1 MMKIGWTIYND
12 PKWQETSQWKE
23 LVYFEPEPIWPMILE
38 ERRTADY
45 TRCPAVSDYFNNI
58 FVIRCPY
65 DVTISYNKDTQV
77 YTTDRLG
84 QEWYTQTFYPR
95 FPIEK
100 NGQLIGACITLR
112 INYLFVADQD
122 VEIESMDVPVLS
134 TPLTRNIKLIP
145 GTMNIHRWVRP
156 LDFTFEIQD
165 LNVPLELKR
174 GEPLFAVRIK
184 TTDRVQLSH
193 VDYSTDLQNV
203 AEACL
208 ASKNFVPRKSLKYR
222 YEMAKRFLKNKRW
235 L

>member
-1 MMKIGWTIYND
+1 MKIGWTIYTD
-12 PKWQETSQWKE
+12 PKSINESQWKDI
-23 LVYFEPEPIWPMILE
+23 VYFEPQPLWPMILE
-38 ERRTADY
+38 ERREADY
-45 TRCPAVSDYFNNI
+45 TKCPAVSDYFNNI

-65 DVTISYNKDTQV
+65 DVTVAYDYDTDR

-84 QEWYTQTFYPR
+84 QDWYNQTFYPR
-95 FPIEK
+95 FPVIK
-100 NGQLIGACITLR
+100 NNQLVGACVTMR

-134 TPLTRNIKLIP
+134 TTLTRNIKLIP

-156 LDFTFEIQD
+156 VDFTFEIQD
-165 LNVPLELKR
+165 LNQPLELKR
-174 GEPLFAVRIK
+174 GDPLFAVRFK
-184 TTDRVQLSH
+184 TSERVQLQH

-208 ASKNFVPRKSLKYR
+208 ASKNYVPRKSLKYR
-222 YEMAKRFLKNKRW
+222 YEMAKRFLSNKRW